1 GMVQGDV
8 LLITD
13 GTDDNCGERCITAAS
28 EVNKAGYRLS
38 VIAVGTVEGAPI
50 PTAKGY
56 LKDSDGTIV
65 IPKLDDMALRDMVIS
80 GGGRFSPLRGDDA
93 DIDTVLS
100 LTQTVTSQTMES
112 SGEES
117 QQWYESGPWLLILL
131 LPLAALFYR
140 RGILVIPLLIIL
152 TPKGEAFAAEE
163 IGSSLWLNDN
173 QRAER
178 LLESGRADEA
188 VELFDNKKWQA
199 AAHYRAGH
207 FEESAKLLE
216 GDLDITSQ
224 YNYGNA
230 QARLGKFPAAIKSY
244 ESVLDREPN
253 HEDARY
259 NLELLK
265 KMMQQ
270 QQNRQ
275 QSDDASDQQQGES
288 EQQDSGDGASSPDGE
303 SGEQD
308 SEQGGGEQN
317 SEQDSAEGDQESEAQ
332 QSGEQSEDAQSGTA
346 AEQPESAEQDD
357 ESAAQAQEREQPQGE
372 QSDEGELGESTEQR
386 YQPKGDAN
394 EQWLRQIPDDPGG
407 LLRRK
412 FKYQYQQSYKDRER
426 DIQPW

>member
-1 GMVQGDV
+1 
-8 LLITD
+8 
-13 GTDDNCGERCITAAS
+13 
-28 EVNKAGYRLS
+28 
-38 VIAVGTVEGAPI
+38 
-50 PTAKGY
+50 
-56 LKDSDGTIV
+56 TIV

-163 IGSSLWLNDN
+163 IGSTLWLNDN

-216 GDLDITSQ
+216 GDQDITSQ

-275 QSDDASDQQQGES
+275 QSDDASDRQQGES

-386 YQPKGDAN
+386 YQPKGDAS